1 MIKYIHSSRIYTQY
15 GLKSGLRKIKNKKIS
30 NILSSPDENG
40 EIFEYE
46 DNRVIPGI
54 IDVHNH
60 GYGGWSM
67 TDPVTVNIFHGY
79 LKACASIGITTV
91 LPTTT
96 KNSPAIEGIIEG
108 MSTDCVGSKAYGI
121 HSEGPFWAR
130 GGENTVGESWP
141 DPSIEMTKDFIER
154 AKGNLKV
161 MAIAPELPGAHDVMK
176 FLHENGVKVAACHTK
191 ANASQI
197 REAMEDAGFDIVTHL
212 CNGMQGIH
220 HRDIGALGQYLLMD
234 NLFYEIICD
243 LNHVCADMLKLVFKI
258 QPYNKFCL
266 ISDSNFIS
274 GMPAGIYNRYGK
286 ENISKEN
293 GLIVDRHGRICG
305 SGKCVLYNMHQL
317 TDVVGVP
324 FEKVIE
330 MASTNP
336 ARYLGIEGQTGSI
349 TPGKLADIS
358 VISDDYTCL
367 ATFVDGNKVY
377 DCNSDLNIFNQEAM
391 KLRIGDLP
399 EEKV

>member
-1 MIKYIHSSRIYTQY
+1 MVRYIHSNRIYTQY
-15 GLKSGLRKIKNKKIS
+15 GIKDGYLKIKDEKIAD
-30 NILSSPDENG
+30 ILAKPNEEG
-40 EIFEYE
+40 EIIDYGN
-46 DNRVIPGI
+46 NRVIPGI

-67 TDPVTVNIFHGY
+67 TDPVTVDIFHGY

-96 KNSPAIEGIIEG
+96 KDAPAIEGIVEG
-108 MSTDCVGSKAYGI
+108 MKSKCLGAKPYGI

-130 GGENTVGESWP
+130 GGENTVGETWP
-141 DPSIEMTKDFIER
+141 DPSIKLTQKLLER
-154 AKGNLKV
+154 SQGQLKV
-161 MAIAPELPGAHDVMK
+161 MAIAPELPGAHEVMR
-176 FLHENGVKVAACHTK
+176 FLHENGIKVAACHTK
-191 ANASQI
+191 ANAQQI
-197 REAMEDAGFDIVTHL
+197 REAMEGPGFEIVTHL

-258 QPYNKFCL
+258 QPYEKFCL
-266 ISDSNFIS
+266 ISDSNFIA
-274 GMPAGIYNRYGK
+274 GLPTGIYNRYGK
-286 ENISKEN
+286 ENISKEC
-293 GLIVDRHGRICG
+293 GLIVDRNGRICG

-324 FEKVIE
+324 FEKVVE
-330 MASTNP
+330 MASGNP
-336 ARYLGIEGQTGSI
+336 ARYLGIDGQTGSL
-349 TPGKLADIS
+349 TPGKLADIT
-358 VISDDYTCL
+358 VITDDYKCL
-367 ATFVDGNKVY
+367 ATYVNGDKVY
-377 DCNSDLNIFNQEAM
+377 DSQLDNDVFNHDAM

-399 EEKV
+399 EESI